1 MGKPREAEPVKLFMS
16 LMVAQEGSFQQGVT
30 DLCSTFGEVDFISE
44 RYPFNLTD
52 YYTREM
58 GPDLFRHF
66 VTFEPLIPPS
76 SLPEIK
82 QATNRIE
89 ERHAVPGGSRRI
101 NIDPGYLSMEHVIL
115 ATTKGYTHRPYLREG
130 IYADLTLIFR
140 NKSYQ
145 ALEWTYPDYAKQEII
160 SLFNQ
165 CRIRYR
171 EDLKRRQDRSC

>member
-1 MGKPREAEPVKLFMS
+1 MGKPREPEPVKLFMS
-16 LMVAQEGSFQQGVT
+16 LIAAKEESFQQVMA
-30 DLCSTFGEVDFISE
+30 DLRSAFGEVDFTSE
-44 RYPFNLTD
+44 RFLFNLTD
-52 YYTREM
+52 YYAREM

-66 VTFEPLIPPS
+66 VTFEPLISPS

-89 ERHAVPGGSRRI
+89 ERDAAPGGNRRI
-101 NIDPGYLSMEHVIL
+101 NIDPGYLGLEHVIL
-115 ATTKGYTHRPYLREG
+115 ATTKGYTHRPYLRAG

-160 SLFNQ
+160 SLFNE

-171 EDLKRRQDRSC
+171 EALTRRQDRSC

>member
-1 MGKPREAEPVKLFMS
+1 MGKPREPEPVKLFMS
-16 LMVAQEGSFQQGVT
+16 ILSAKEESFQQAMA
-30 DLCSTFGEVDFISE
+30 DLRPAFGEVDFTSE
-44 RYPFNLTD
+44 RFLFHFTD

-58 GPDLFRHF
+58 GPNLFRHF
-66 VTFEPLIPPS
+66 LTFEPLIS
-76 SLPEIK
+76 ASALPEIK

-89 ERHAVPGGSRRI
+89 ERNASPGGNRRV
-101 NIDPGYLSMEHVIL
+101 NIDPGYLNLGQVIL

-140 NKSYQ
+140 DRSYQ
-145 ALEWTYPDYAKQEII
+145 ALDWTYPDYAKQEII

-171 EDLKRRQDRSC
+171 EALKRRQDRSC